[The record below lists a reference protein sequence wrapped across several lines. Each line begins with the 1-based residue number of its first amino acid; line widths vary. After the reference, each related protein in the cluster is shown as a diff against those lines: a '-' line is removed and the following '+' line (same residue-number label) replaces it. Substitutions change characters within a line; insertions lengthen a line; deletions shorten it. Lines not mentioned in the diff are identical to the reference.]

1 MKWDTDLAEMHLHP
15 RGGLLQLAMYAQH
28 LGTGSSLICR
38 TIRSDTT
45 KRYVYV
51 AAPFHALLGPHPCDF
66 RKDNAADTKVSK
78 ILSAVCNEQKRWENA
93 PSRREPFNLERL
105 DDMRREF
112 VNCGLGCNTLFV
124 SFLDWFECG
133 LFAGL
138 RLG

>member
-1 MKWDTDLAEMHLHP
+1 MQFSTAIT
-15 RGGLLQLAMYAQH
+15 LLLCA
-28 LGTGSSLICR
+28 TSL
-38 TIRSDTT
+38 DTT
-45 KRYVYV
+45 VGDGILRRKLTQR
-51 AAPFHALLGPHPCDF
+51 AAQTSEHVSSVHPSPHF
-66 RKDNAADTKVSK
+66 RKDIAADTKVSK
-78 ILSAVCNEQKRWENA
+78 ILSAVYNEQKRWENA

-124 SFLDWFECG
+124 SLLDWFECG